1 MRSMSAG
8 AEVNMSEFVKNVLFS
23 SNTLTRWL
31 RQLRVFLHFARG
43 RPHEDDFY
51 AFREI
56 PEGLF
61 LDLGANIGQ
70 SALSVSCVNKR
81 LKIFSIEANPAC
93 ESALKIT
100 RKILGKK
107 YRYRIIGVGSHS
119 GTMDFFVPFRSS
131 RMLLEEGSFD
141 RDSLHSPASVSRFG
155 REGFDYSIK
164 TIPVSIVSVDSLNV
178 APVVVKMD
186 LQGYEFEALV
196 GMTETIKKYKPL
208 VMMEVCH
215 QFQEIL
221 ELMAGYGYRAAYWK
235 NGHFVDVSDVE
246 NPLNVFFLQNQ

>member
-1 MRSMSAG
+1 MIES
-8 AEVNMSEFVKNVLFS
+8 VKNVLFS
-23 SNTLTRWL
+23 SITLTRWL

-51 AFREI
+51 AFCGI
-56 PEGLF
+56 QEGLF

-100 RKILGKK
+100 QKILGNK
-107 YRYRIIGVGSHS
+107 YRYRIVGVGSHS

-141 RDSLHSPASVSRFG
+141 RDSLHSPASVGRLG
-155 REGFDYSIK
+155 REGLDYSIK
-164 TIPVSIVSVDSLNV
+164 TIPVSVVSVDSLNV

-221 ELMAGYGYRAAYWK
+221 ELMAGHGYKAAYWK
-235 NGHFVDVSDVE
+235 DGNFVDVSDVE
-246 NPLNVFFLQNQ
+246 NPLNVFFLQEK